1 MLFHPNG
8 ESTSAGKDGQEP
20 LNSDSDRKIPDSQN
34 TGSANGENA
43 KNELPFVYKTPG
55 IFVSDYDY
63 KVVNDIFDRQTG
75 ETIPEKD
82 SKKISSDKKEEDAEW
97 EHCFALLK
105 TAPSW
110 DQIKKIVVA
119 IISFVRDI
127 VSFFR
132 DPDRLKK
139 LQEDQNRIAVSI
151 KGKRK
156 NGDYQ
161 IVNCIYDRAKEELV
175 APEEDAVLITG
186 KQLDAETKKAF
197 GNKDMIVL
205 Q

>member
-1 MLFHPNG
+1 MHFHKNG
-8 ESTSAGKDGQEP
+8 ESTSARKDGQEP
-20 LNSDSDRKIPDSQN
+20 LNSDSDWKIPDSQN

-43 KNELPFVYKTPG
+43 KNEIPFVYKTPG
-55 IFVSDYDY
+55 IFVSDY
-63 KVVNDIFDRQTG
+63 KVVNDIYDKQTD
-75 ETIPEKD
+75 ETIPEND
-82 SKKISSDKKEEDAEW
+82 CGENSPDQEDDAEW
-97 EHCFALLK
+97 KHFFASLE
-105 TAPSW
+105 TAPLW
-110 DQIKKIVVA
+110 ERIKKIKVA
-119 IISFVRDI
+119 IVSFVSNI

-132 DPDRLKK
+132 DRNRLKK

-161 IVNCIYDRAKEELV
+161 IVNCIYDRAKVELV
-175 APEEDAVLITG
+175 DPEEDAVLITG